1 MEEEKEKK
9 RWSVAYTKHI
19 KQKRKVYHDGFLDLH
34 ISSNKLM
41 LYDESDKLL
50 ECRMLRRDEVVSSA
64 QTLTFAAYFVDV
76 GLLQSPPY
84 LNFSDARKKSNE
96 VKPIDR
102 SLSPSQKIIREFK
115 KNELQKY
122 VALQTGPTTTKAS
135 VTVPTTKRSIPTSQ
149 ILYTSPHHLASYCQR
164 QPLDKDPIN
173 GVNQYP
179 HLLIWLRLVFAK
191 EAIFKEMIAIM
202 AGAGNELVW
211 HMNVLLSPKM
221 LQLEAYVELLS
232 HNEACETKYQLLLIP
247 DHEKY
252 KVLYTTQVTQ
262 KAKKYHDG
270 FLKLVNS
277 AALQRQI
284 MLYDGSKKLINSR
297 FLNKDE
303 VIQSGES
310 ITFDAHLVNIG
321 EAEGNHPGLMDS
333 DVHVSNYNAAGKTEM
348 IHRVQNRL
356 KTRKSFLKG
365 KPQKIASSK
374 VYSDPS
380 FSIPIIA
387 ETKSSQNISADKPL
401 RDATQILSILRK
413 PMIQVGIAT
422 QSIDKNVMNPVS
434 SVKDPQNSYS
444 TKNFIECS
452 QLQEISIAHHGSKN
466 LESYTKC
473 CNDESVL
480 GSWSR
485 AAETCDERVGLMEDC
500 TEVKN
505 SREAGRCPSFDLGFD

>member
-1 MEEEKEKK
+1 
-9 RWSVAYTKHI
+9 
-19 KQKRKVYHDGFLDLH
+19 
-34 ISSNKLM
+34 M

-84 LNFSDARKKSNE
+84 LNFSDARKKGNE

-102 SLSPSQKIIREFK
+102 SLSPSQKIIRVYYFDMNFTCISEFK

-135 VTVPTTKRSIPTSQ
+135 VTVIIPGESIS
-149 ILYTSPHHLASYCQR
+149 SFAHL
-164 QPLDKDPIN
+164 
-173 GVNQYP
+173 
-179 HLLIWLRLVFAK
+179 
-191 EAIFKEMIAIM
+191 
-202 AGAGNELVW
+202 
-211 HMNVLLSPKM
+211 
-221 LQLEAYVELLS
+221 VET
-232 HNEACETKYQLLLIP
+232 EWQ
-247 DHEKY
+247 
-252 KVLYTTQVTQ
+252 VLYTTQVAQ

-303 VIQSGES
+303 VIQPGES

-452 QLQEISIAHHGSKN
+452 QLQEISIAHHGSSGKLDNIESNECIDIKIPPDIYSKGNFSGNKSSKNTEVGNLHQVHSEN

-473 CNDESVL
+473 CNEESVL

-485 AAETCDERVGLMEDC
+485 AAETCHDRVGVMEDC

-505 SREAGRCPSFDLGFD
+505 SREAVPFSLLYSRRFFSSNWCLQVSSVLSFVSSSIFFFE